1 MLESFP
7 FDSSPDLTYDDNGDP
22 RYDRAVGARVL
33 RDTFAK
39 FFSDGVFPNPG
50 TALQIS
56 KGDGLKVNV
65 GAGVCIIKGAMG
77 GLYDDSVVTL
87 DSAAPQGNIAYG
99 LMLRYDNNRYDDG
112 TGQAIY
118 LRVVKGD
125 AASDP
130 QPPEPDRTTPGVY
143 ELRLGYV
150 VVRNGATSVQAADV
164 HNEKGED
171 ICPFAAPFEELDTDA
186 VVGEFRGKLQDA
198 FSQYQTS
205 GQKALTDLLAYYDRY
220 REMVEKAVGG
230 TLAGDLQ
237 NQINELKKQSLNL
250 ADAVDGTTIAYDV
263 PTGGSKQVLHVAD
276 GGIGRRQLGLEIDG
290 RGGIASTQSVAN
302 VTGDLAAV
310 AYALDFQTLQSL
322 DLDSVTTWAFPDDAA
337 SFTGQW
343 RASDKSY
350 YASAGTGA

>member
-1 MLESFP
+1 MADIGTQLESFP

-77 GLYDDSVVTL
+77 GLYDDAVVTL
-87 DSAAPQGNIAYG
+87 DSAAPQGNVAYG

-118 LRVVKGD
+118 LRVAKGE

-150 VVRNGATSVQAADV
+150 VVKNGSTTVAASDV
-164 HNEKGED
+164 HNEKGSA
-171 ICPFAAPFEELDTDA
+171 ICPFAAPFESIDVSQVMADLRASGRE
-186 VVGEFRGKLQDA
+186 EYDA
-198 FSQYQTS
+198 FVAYIKQYR
-205 GQKALTDLLAYYDRY
+205 DLIDSAID
-220 REMVEKAVGG
+220 G
-230 TLAGDLQ
+230 TVAGDLQ
-237 NQINELKKQSLNL
+237 SQINALKLGLTDGQFLQVVHGENADSADLAKHSTAANIKALYDEMTDGQVLAKAEDMYESDLDLATSLAVMRFSVTLNAVK
-250 ADAVDGTTIAYDV
+250 ADQEMTNVYIYEFPADVDAGDTPYDAANKTYYVDGKA
-263 PTGGSKQVLHVAD
+263 
-276 GGIGRRQLGLEIDG
+276 
-290 RGGIASTQSVAN
+290 
-302 VTGDLAAV
+302 
-310 AYALDFQTLQSL
+310 
-322 DLDSVTTWAFPDDAA
+322 
-337 SFTGQW
+337 
-343 RASDKSY
+343 
-350 YASAGTGA
+350 